1 MEAHRNSAGI
11 CQVQRICIKT
21 GLGTQLNPDSYGAAS
36 KEWSP
41 TGENLILSGERT
53 NPISSSIKIPQN
65 PSDVRFWWCFDY
77 YNYNLWL
84 HITIDKPLLQDY
96 IGEKNPSNHLQ
107 PPSKMVKHPVSVDTS
122 HSIRHILVENPIK
135 VPPRRSLP
143 GTIHHVYRGSPGSYL
158 CQQPGRRPAACA
170 SVYHGGMGVY
180 PVIPSGYV
188 KIAIEHGHWNS
199 EFSH

>member
-1 MEAHRNSAGI
+1 MYVFDDA
-11 CQVQRICIKT
+11 
-21 GLGTQLNPDSYGAAS
+21 
-36 KEWSP
+36 
-41 TGENLILSGERT
+41 LIT
-53 NPISSSIKIPQN
+53 ITIT
-65 PSDVRFWWCFDY
+65 FDY
-77 YNYNLWL
+77 ISPLINLYCK
-84 HITIDKPLLQDY
+84 IISAK
-96 IGEKNPSNHLQ
+96 KNPSNHLQ

-188 KIAIEHGHWNS
+188 KIAIEHGH
-199 EFSH
+199 

>member
-53 NPISSSIKIPQN
+53 NPISSSIIIPQN
-65 PSDVRFWWCFDY
+65 PSDVRFWWCFDC

-96 IGEKNPSNHLQ
+96 IGEKKSLE
-107 PPSKMVKHPVSVDTS
+107 PPSTTFKHGKTPSLS
-122 HSIRHILVENPIK
+122 GYIPFNSANSCRFPLK
-135 VPPRRSLP
+135 YLP
-143 GTIHHVYRGSPGSYL
+143 GAASQVPSTTFTEVHLGRISASSWVDDQLHVLLCTMAGWGSI
-158 CQQPGRRPAACA
+158 QW
-170 SVYHGGMGVY
+170 Y
-180 PVIPSGYV
+180 PLVICY
-188 KIAIEHGHWNS
+188 IAIENGNL
-199 EFSH
+199 